1 MLVGLEHLSSSA
13 QHMSS
18 YLWKFYL
25 EDDVDTFQR
34 LLVEAAY
41 VTGTHA
47 PKGQLG
53 SVSNAGSLA
62 SSLGGGSA
70 SRPAR
75 ARRPSKQ
82 HPTTKLKIGGS
93 SYGPWASL
101 TLTRLDVNLRDRT
114 GLTILHHAA
123 SSTASS
129 ALGFAT
135 ALIDHPLCDIC
146 LQDEENGW
154 TAMHRALYF
163 GNVTIARAILER
175 DMRHVSHYVRI
186 GPALHAGGIIRVKDH
201 EGNSPFDV
209 FNATVAPRMLRHEP
223 VIRHAIVTDDDGD
236 EKSSSGAD
244 DDDKGNTSGND
255 GPLAASL
262 NREADEVFM
271 FGSNKNFNLGFGD
284 EDDRQ
289 YPERVTLNR
298 PDRLFHRFYR
308 DYRHRLWPG
317 GDGQGLF
324 ESSATDGLP
333 PSRRT
338 ALPASVR
345 YRKLVIQ
352 DLAISKF
359 HTALLTTDPEAN
371 LYVCGYGPGGRL
383 GTGDETTRFTFTC
396 VEAGG
401 LADKRILNVALGHNH
416 TLATTSEG
424 EIFSWGSN
432 AYGQLGYALPKP
444 NSTDEDPIQT
454 APRQIFG
461 PLKREVVLSTAASR
475 IHSVVHTATALYTF
489 GKNEGQLGLVDSDAR
504 SLEVQTTP
512 RRVGVSL
519 FSAPIRMVS
528 ALDSATIC
536 LLSSNEVWVLA
547 NFGYARL
554 AIPGAGLT
562 SHNYFK
568 KSGVGRYGDTSVPVS
583 KISSGADTI
592 CVLSDVGDVFA
603 VRLSQKLECGPV
615 DASTTNPTKI
625 RNALTPPQRI
635 WSFQK
640 GHMAGQDIGVG
651 QDGSIIICTKSGSV
665 WRRVR
670 RAKIEDGRG
679 QSSGKSTSKDYKFS
693 RVPGLTR
700 ITAVRSNASGVYAA
714 VRTDLDVTRTQV
726 TIDDSM
732 LAVDLRKLL
741 PFKGLRSP
749 KHDSC
754 DVGSNKFW
762 RSASLGV
769 GLDEMTLKALVSSG
783 LDVATVIIQTP
794 MSESGP
800 SFDINMCISGSSV
813 KIPAHRLIL
822 RGRSPVFARLLSSSY
837 DEGGSSVSDLLS
849 ITSTGLTTAEISFHN
864 LDFLTVYNLV
874 LYLYADHVI
883 EFWQW
888 AREIP
893 TQAGRF
899 RHTRV
904 ELCRIASRLELREL
918 EQALKSMKQPKPS
931 LHHDISRAMSMAG
944 YFDDGDILIQLREA
958 EVRVHSLFMCLR
970 CPFFGGL
977 FNGRAAGMWLS
988 ARRQGYAGGVEA
1000 TTVDLSHVDLHIF
1013 NMVLHYIYADDGE
1026 EMFDALVTDDLD
1038 DFLDVVIEVMSVA
1051 NELMLERLCQICQ
1064 KVLGRFGKR
1073 H

>member
-1 MLVGLEHLSSSA
+1 
-13 QHMSS
+13 MSS

-41 VTGTHA
+41 VTGPHA

-82 HPTTKLKIGGS
+82 HPTAKLKIAGS
-93 SYGPWASL
+93 SCGPWASL

-123 SSTASS
+123 SSTAPS
-129 ALGFAT
+129 AMGFAT
-135 ALIDHPLCDIC
+135 ALIDHPLCDIY

-175 DMRHVSHYVRI
+175 DMRQVSDYVRI

-209 FNATVAPRMLRHEP
+209 FNATVAPRPLRHRS
-223 VIRHAIVTDDDGD
+223 IIDHAIVTDDND
-236 EKSSSGAD
+236 EDEESSSDAD
-244 DDDKGNTSGND
+244 DDDKDHTSGND

-262 NREADEVFM
+262 NRQGDEVFM

-308 DYRHRLWPG
+308 DYRRGLWPG
-317 GDGQGLF
+317 GDGHGPSQSL
-324 ESSATDGLP
+324 ATDGLP

-345 YRKLVIQ
+345 YRKLVIR
-352 DLAISKF
+352 DLAISKY

-396 VEAGG
+396 VEEGG
-401 LADKRILNVALGHNH
+401 LADKRIVNVALGHNH

-424 EIFSWGSN
+424 EVFSWGSN
-432 AYGQLGYALPKP
+432 VHGQLGYALPKP
-444 NSTDEDPIQT
+444 NSSDEDPIQT
-454 APRQIFG
+454 TPRQIFG

-536 LLSSNEVWVLA
+536 LLSSNEIWVLA

-554 AIPGAGLT
+554 AIPGAGFT
-562 SHNYFK
+562 SHNYFLR
-568 KSGVGRYGDTSVPVS
+568 KSGARRYGDTSIPVS
-583 KISSGADTI
+583 KICSGADTI

-603 VRLSQKLECGPV
+603 VRLSQKLEPGPM

-625 RNALTPPQRI
+625 RNALTPPHRI

-640 GHMAGQDIGVG
+640 GHMAGKDIGVG

-665 WRRVR
+665 WRRVK

-679 QSSGKSTSKDYKFS
+679 QSSGKSISKDYKFS

-700 ITAVRSNASGVYAA
+700 ITAVRSNTSGVYAA
-714 VRTDLDVTRTQV
+714 IRTDLDVTRTQV
-726 TIDDSM
+726 TIDDST

-741 PFKGLRSP
+741 PFKDLHNRT
-749 KHDSC
+749 HNCCDSR
-754 DVGSNKFW
+754 SNKFW
-762 RSASLGV
+762 RSASLRAC
-769 GLDEMTLKALVSSG
+769 LDEMTLTALVSSG
-783 LDVATVIIQTP
+783 HDVDVATVIIETP
-794 MSESGP
+794 MSKSGP
-800 SFDINMCISGSSV
+800 SFDIDVCTSRSSA

-822 RGRSPVFARLLSSSY
+822 RGRCPVLARLLSQPY
-837 DEGGSSVSDLLS
+837 DDGGSSVSDLLS
-849 ITSTGLTTAEISFHN
+849 ITSTGLTTAKINFHG
-864 LDFLTVYNLV
+864 LDFLTIYNLV
-874 LYLYADHVI
+874 LYLYADRVV

-904 ELCRIASRLELREL
+904 ELCKIASRLELREL
-918 EQALKSMKQPKPS
+918 EQALKSIRQPKPS
-931 LHHDISRAMSMAG
+931 LHHDIGRAMSMAD
-944 YFDDGDILIQLREA
+944 YFDDGDILIQLRDA

-970 CPFFGGL
+970 CPFFRGL
-977 FNGRAAGMWLS
+977 FSGRAAGMWLS
-988 ARRQGYAGGVEA
+988 ARRQGHSGQVET
-1000 TTVDLSHVDLHIF
+1000 TTVDLSHVDLDIF
-1013 NMVLHYIYADDGE
+1013 NMVLHYVYADDGE

-1073 H
+1073 YWL